1 MGRRG
6 FTRQEILEIRRAHAW
21 GHNNR
26 ELAQAY
32 GISEKAVRDIVKCR
46 TYGRVRDDAPET
58 PPQPLPKGDATT
70 GLVEQAKTTPDR
82 SSSPIP
88 RIERRRISPPK
99 SG

>member
-21 GHNNR
+21 GHNNS

-32 GISEKAVRDIVKCR
+32 GISEKAVRDIVKGR

-58 PPQPLPKGDATT
+58 PPQPLPKGNNAI
-70 GLVEQAKTTPDR
+70 GRVGQVKTTTDR

-88 RIERRRISPPK
+88 RIDRRRISPPQ